1 MELSAYKFLIV
12 DDHMLARRAIIAEL
26 TKFGA
31 KTVDEAS
38 NGVEGLEKINQK
50 CAAGEP
56 YDIIFLDWAM
66 PEMNG
71 NEVLKACRAN
81 DELKNMSI
89 IMVSAE
95 SEDVNILKALEAGA
109 TAYIAKPFQPEL
121 LAHKLDDVLGW
132 RAGKPELDGNG

>member
-1 MELSAYKFLIV
+1 MDLSGYKFLIV
-12 DDHMLARRAIIAEL
+12 DDHMLARKAISAEL
-26 TKFGA
+26 GKFGA
-31 KTVDEAS
+31 QTIDEAS
-38 NGVEGLEKINQK
+38 NGVEGLKKINQK
-50 CAAGEP
+50 CEEGSP
-56 YDIIFLDWAM
+56 YDIVFLDWAM
-66 PEMNG
+66 PEMDG

-81 DELKNMSI
+81 EKLNKMSI

-109 TAYIAKPFQPEL
+109 TAYIAKPFQPEM